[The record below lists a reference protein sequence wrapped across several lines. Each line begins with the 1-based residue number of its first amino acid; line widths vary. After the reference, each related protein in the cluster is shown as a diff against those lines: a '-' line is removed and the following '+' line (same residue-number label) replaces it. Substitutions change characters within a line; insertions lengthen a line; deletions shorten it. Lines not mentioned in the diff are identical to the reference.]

1 MKKVL
6 SICLALVMVFALSM
20 TAFAAP
26 GSFLESPSGVKG
38 PEIIDFSN
46 SDPNCTAD
54 VIVVP
59 YADRDD
65 LSEDHKTEMEDAYT
79 QIHDADDLSNICTGL
94 DSIAQDKGI
103 LTGDLAVSD
112 LFALDMFGCDDHDA
126 HGPFT
131 IKLSAD
137 TLNGFVSL
145 IQIID
150 GEWVIVPD
158 AVVDG
163 EYITFSTE
171 VPSTFAIVV
180 DSTKAVATSP
190 QTGDPS
196 GMIIAAA
203 CAFVLVTLVATGV
216 VITKKKA

>member
-38 PEIIDFSN
+38 PELIEFTN
-46 SDPNCTAD
+46 SDPNCTAN

-59 YADRDD
+59 YGERDN
-65 LSEDHKTEMEDAYT
+65 LSDDQKTEIEKAYT
-79 QIHDADDLSNICTGL
+79 QIHDAVDLSSICIGL
-94 DSIAQDKGI
+94 SDVAKNNGI

-112 LFALDMFGCDDHDA
+112 LFALDMFGCDNHDA

-137 TLNGFVSL
+137 TLKGFVSL
-145 IQIID
+145 IQIVD
-150 GEWVIVPD
+150 GEWVIVSD
-158 AVVDG
+158 ATVDG
-163 EYITFSTE
+163 EYITFSSE

-216 VITKKKA
+216 VISKKKA